1 MEKKIDKEME
11 GLRKTFL
18 DTRKTVLETRKMIK
32 DNFSSRD
39 KYKNM
44 EVNLDF

>member
-11 GLRKTFL
+11 GLRKTVL

-32 DNFSSRD
+32 DNLSSRD